1 VPGLLSADIDI
12 SLDIIPFE
20 RVIGAT
26 GHPTQAEFLNICQEN
41 YRDFELRATED
52 AASTHLLRVI
62 TERDMRS
69 NTIRLWRVVMA
80 RRARVDAA
88 ILSWKV
94 WRLQQRSA

>member
-1 VPGLLSADIDI
+1 LFSKLRRLEVKDVEA
-12 SLDIIPFE
+12 FE

-26 GHPTQAEFLNICQEN
+26 AHPTQAEFLNICQEN